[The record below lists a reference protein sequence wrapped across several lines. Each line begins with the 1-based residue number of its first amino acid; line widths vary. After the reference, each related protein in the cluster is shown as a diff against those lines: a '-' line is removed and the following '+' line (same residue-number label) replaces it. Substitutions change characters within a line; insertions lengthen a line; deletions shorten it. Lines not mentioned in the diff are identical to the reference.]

1 MSKPFAQLFKRFRPA
16 EISLSEERGIR
27 TLHFGSVWIQG
38 AMCIADPFRLEL
50 EYTRDLFAGLLFNP
64 TPKHITLIGL
74 GAASATK
81 FAWKQFPKA
90 RITNLEID
98 PAVISCA
105 RTHFAL
111 PADSRR
117 MQTVCGDGE
126 AYIAGKPGS
135 ADYLIVDAYDAAA
148 RGPVLSSP
156 EFYGHCRA
164 ALKLEGTSV
173 LAVNLFGKHESFRL
187 NIRNIGRA
195 FDGRML
201 ALPATDRGNVIV
213 FGFAGEPIDVAI
225 ADLRRQATALK
236 IATGLEFPKW
246 LSGLR
251 SANQLAG
258 ERLVT

>member
-1 MSKPFAQLFKRFRPA
+1 MSKPFAQLFKRFRAP

-27 TLHFGSVWIQG
+27 TLHFGSLWIQG
-38 AMCIADPFRLEL
+38 AMRIADPFHLEL

-64 TPKHITLIGL
+64 APRHITLIGL
-74 GAASATK
+74 GAGSATK

-90 RITNLEID
+90 RITNVEIN
-98 PAVISCA
+98 PAVIACA

-117 MQTVCGDGE
+117 MQTVCEDGE
-126 AYIAGKPGS
+126 AYLGGKPGS
-135 ADYLIVDAYDAAA
+135 TNYLIVDAYDAAA

-156 EFYGHCRA
+156 EFYAHCRA
-164 ALKLEGTSV
+164 ALALEGSSV
-173 LAVNLFGKHESFRL
+173 LAVNLFGKHASFRL

-213 FGFAGEPIDVAI
+213 FAFAGEPIDVAI
-225 ADLRRQATALK
+225 ADLRKQATALK
-236 IATGLEFPKW
+236 AATGLEFPKW
-246 LSGLR
+246 LTGLR
-251 SANQLAG
+251 SANKIDG
-258 ERLVT
+258 DRLVS

>member
-27 TLHFGSVWIQG
+27 TLHFGSVWVQG
-38 AMCIADPFRLEL
+38 AMRIADPFRLEL
-50 EYTRDLFAGLLFNP
+50 EYTRDLFAGILFNP
-64 TPKHITLIGL
+64 APKHITLVGL
-74 GAASATK
+74 GAGSATK

-90 RITNLEID
+90 HITNVEID

-105 RTHFAL
+105 RAHFAL

-117 MQTVCGDGE
+117 MQTVCADGD

-148 RGPVLSSP
+148 RGPVLASP

-173 LAVNLFGKHESFRL
+173 LAVNLFGKHESYRL

-236 IATGLEFPKW
+236 AATGLEFPKW
-246 LSGLR
+246 LTGLR
-251 SANQLAG
+251 IANQVEG
-258 ERLVT
+258 DRLLT